1 MLTRLFVSR
10 TAGAHALTAAFAL
23 LVTLV
28 PAHTAA
34 VADRFSAFAVNLDP
48 MTPVPTGAGQVEIVV
63 NRYSTEAEAKRLT
76 NTLLEKGPIRL
87 LADLQKL
94 PRLGYIRTPESL
106 GYDLRFARKVRD
118 EEGGE
123 RIVIVT
129 DRYITFWEAVN
140 RPRTID
146 YPFTVIELHVNKE
159 GEGEGK
165 LSLFTKIEA
174 DKRNNTII
182 LENYGTQP
190 VLLKSVRR
198 TTTSN

>member
-1 MLTRLFVSR
+1 MMTRLLTPV
-10 TAGAHALTAAFAL
+10 AGAHAVTAGLAL
-23 LVTLV
+23 LVTLA

-34 VADRFSAFAVNLDP
+34 VADRFTAFAVNLDG
-48 MTPVPTGAGQVEIVV
+48 MSPVPTGASQVEIVV
-63 NRYSTEAEAKRLT
+63 NRYSTDAEAKRLMS
-76 NTLLEKGPIRL
+76 TLLEKGPEKL
-87 LADLQKL
+87 LDELQKM
-94 PRLGYIRTPESL
+94 PRIGYIRTPESL

-123 RIVIVT
+123 RVAIMT
-129 DRYITFWEAVN
+129 DRYITFWEAAN

-146 YPFTVIELHVNKE
+146 YPFTVIELRLNKD

-165 LSLFTKIEA
+165 LSLFTKIEG
-174 DKRNNTII
+174 DKRNNTMV

-198 TTTSN
+198 AATSE